1 MTKYKELVAFILD
14 AIKAVSDDAFI
25 TEDHVIFLLNKYR
38 SYLLKQKYEKDP
50 RRQVPASNYQSIE
63 LTLEQYGKTGDGINP
78 DWDYDGLSKHSTV
91 TESEDRANM
100 DGLIAY
106 EQDGDPQK
114 ETRWDDKNL
123 VKRTYLR
130 STEQLPYTMQLGI
143 SSCYIVDPFMATIT
157 MISKERLEFVGWNK
171 FLQKIIYGAI
181 GPDRRLYIKS
191 NNPEFLAI
199 KKVIFHGILED
210 PTSVMDD
217 AMEED
222 CPIEEALVSPLI
234 KSVIADLLQFEYR
247 PQDPANN
254 ANDDLSDINL
264 FIRNNMK
271 KSYNRDYLDGET
283 E

>member
-1 MTKYKELVAFILD
+1 MTKYKELVSFILD
-14 AIKAVSDDAFI
+14 AIRAVSDDAFI

-50 RRQVPASNYQSIE
+50 RKQVPDSNYQSIE
-63 LTLEQYGKTGDGINP
+63 LDLEQYGNTVDTT
-78 DWDYDGLSKHSTV
+78 WDYTGISKHSTV
-91 TESEDRANM
+91 NESEERVNI

-106 EQDGDPQK
+106 EQHGDSERP
-114 ETRWDDKNL
+114 TRWDDRNL

-130 STEQLPYTMQLGI
+130 SKQEVPNTMQVGI
-143 SSCYIVDPFMATIT
+143 SSCYIVDQFKSIIT
-157 MISKERLEFVGWNK
+157 MISKERLEFVGWNR
-171 FLQKIIYGAI
+171 FLWKIIYGAI
-181 GPDRRLYIKS
+181 GADQRLYIKS

-199 KKVIFHGILED
+199 KKVIFRGILED

-217 AMEED
+217 AMDED
-222 CPIEEALVSPLI
+222 CPIEEALVPPLI

-264 FIRNNMK
+264 FIRQNMK
-271 KSYNRDYLDGET
+271 KGYNKEYLDGEN

>member
-1 MTKYKELVAFILD
+1 MTKYKELVSFILD
-14 AIKAVSDDAFI
+14 AIRAVSDDAFI

-50 RRQVPASNYQSIE
+50 RRQVPASNYQTVK
-63 LTLEQYGKTGDGINP
+63 LTMGQYGNTVSTT
-78 DWDYDGLSKHSTV
+78 WDYDGIKKYSTV
-91 TESEDRANM
+91 KDSKDRANM
-100 DGLIAY
+100 EGLKKY
-106 EQDGDPQK
+106 ETDPEDPTK
-114 ETRWDDKNL
+114 PTRWDDENL

-130 STEQLPYTMQLGI
+130 SLEEIPYTMQVGI
-143 SSCYIVDPFMATIT
+143 SGCYIVDPFMATIT

-171 FLQKIIYGAI
+171 FLQKIIYGAF
-181 GPDRRLYIKS
+181 GPDQHLYIKS

-222 CPIEEALVSPLI
+222 CPIEEALVAPLI

-271 KSYNRDYLDGET
+271 KDYNRDYLDGEN

>member
-1 MTKYKELVAFILD
+1 MTKYKELVSFILD
-14 AIKAVSDDAFI
+14 AIRAVSDDAFI

-50 RRQVPASNYQSIE
+50 RKQVPDSNYQSIE
-63 LTLEQYGKTGDGINP
+63 LDLEQYGNTVDTT
-78 DWDYDGLSKHSTV
+78 WDYTGISKHSTV
-91 TESEDRANM
+91 NESEERVNI

-106 EQDGDPQK
+106 EQHGDAEHP
-114 ETRWDDKNL
+114 TRWDDRNL

-130 STEQLPYTMQLGI
+130 SKQEVPNTMQVGI
-143 SSCYIVDPFMATIT
+143 SSCYIVDPFKSIIT
-157 MISKERLEFVGWNK
+157 MISKERLEFVGWNR
-171 FLQKIIYGAI
+171 FLWKIIYGAI
-181 GPDRRLYIKS
+181 GADQRLYIKS

-199 KKVIFHGILED
+199 KKVIFRGILED

-217 AMEED
+217 AMDED
-222 CPIEEALVSPLI
+222 CPIEEALVPPLI

-264 FIRNNMK
+264 FIRQNMK
-271 KSYNRDYLDGET
+271 KGYNKEYLDGEN

>member
-1 MTKYKELVAFILD
+1 MTKYKELVSFILD
-14 AIKAVSDDAFI
+14 AIRAVSDDAFI

-50 RRQVPASNYQSIE
+50 RKQVPDSNYQSIE
-63 LTLEQYGKTGDGINP
+63 LDLEQYGNTVDTT
-78 DWDYDGLSKHSTV
+78 WDYTGISKHSTV
-91 TESEDRANM
+91 NESEERVNI

-106 EQDGDPQK
+106 EQHGDAERP
-114 ETRWDDKNL
+114 TRWDDRNL

-130 STEQLPYTMQLGI
+130 SKQEVPNTMQVGI
-143 SSCYIVDPFMATIT
+143 SSCYIVDPFKSIIT
-157 MISKERLEFVGWNK
+157 MISKERLEFVGWNR
-171 FLQKIIYGAI
+171 FLWKIIYGAI
-181 GPDRRLYIKS
+181 GADQRLYIKS

-199 KKVIFHGILED
+199 KKVIFRGILED

-217 AMEED
+217 AMDED
-222 CPIEEALVSPLI
+222 CPIEEALVPPLI

-264 FIRNNMK
+264 FIRQNMK
-271 KSYNRDYLDGET
+271 KGYNKEYLDGEN

>member
-14 AIKAVSDDAFI
+14 SIRAVSDDAFI
-25 TEDHVIFLLNKYR
+25 TEDHVLFLLNKYR

-50 RRQVPASNYQSIE
+50 RVQVPASNYQSVE
-63 LTLEQYGKTGDGINP
+63 LDLQQYGNTTSQS
-78 DWDYDGLSKHSTV
+78 WDYEDMPPKYSTIAD
-91 TESEDRANM
+91 SDDRANM
-100 DGLIAY
+100 SGLISY
-106 EQDGDPQK
+106 EQHGDS
-114 ETRWDDKNL
+114 EAHTRWDDHNL

-181 GPDRRLYIKS
+181 GPDQRLYIKS

>member
-1 MTKYKELVAFILD
+1 MTKYKELVSFILD
-14 AIKAVSDDAFI
+14 AIRAVSDDAFI

-50 RRQVPASNYQSIE
+50 RKQVPDSNYQSIE
-63 LTLEQYGKTGDGINP
+63 LDLEQYGNTVDTT
-78 DWDYDGLSKHSTV
+78 WDYTGISKHSTV
-91 TESEDRANM
+91 NESEERVNI
-100 DGLIAY
+100 DGLTAY
-106 EQDGDPQK
+106 EQHGDTERP
-114 ETRWDDKNL
+114 TRWDDRNL

-130 STEQLPYTMQLGI
+130 SKQEVPNTMQVGI
-143 SSCYIVDPFMATIT
+143 SSCYIVDPFKSIIT
-157 MISKERLEFVGWNK
+157 MISKERLEFVGWNR
-171 FLQKIIYGAI
+171 FLWKIIYGAI
-181 GPDRRLYIKS
+181 GADQRLYIKS

-199 KKVIFHGILED
+199 KKVIFRGILED

-217 AMEED
+217 AMDED
-222 CPIEEALVSPLI
+222 CPIEEALVPPLV

-264 FIRNNMK
+264 FIRQNMK
-271 KSYNRDYLDGET
+271 KGYNKEYLDGEN

>member
-1 MTKYKELVAFILD
+1 MTKYNELVSFILD
-14 AIKAVSDDAFI
+14 SIRAVSDDVFV
-25 TEDHVIFLLNKYR
+25 TEDHVLFLINKYR

-50 RRQVPASNYQSIE
+50 RRQVPDSNYQSIK
-63 LTLEQYGKTGDGINP
+63 LDLQQYGNTVADF
-78 DWDYDGLSKHSTV
+78 WDYIDMPEKYSTV
-91 TESEDRANM
+91 EDTEERVNVDA
-100 DGLIAY
+100 LIEY
-106 EQDGDPQK
+106 EQHGDSERP
-114 ETRWDDKNL
+114 TRWDDKNI

-130 STEQLPYTMQLGI
+130 SVQEMPNTMQIGI
-143 SSCYIVDPFMATIT
+143 SSCYIVDPFKAIVTIV
-157 MISKERLEFVGWNK
+157 SKERLEFVGWNP

-181 GPDRRLYIKS
+181 GPDQKLYIKS

-217 AMEED
+217 AMDED
-222 CPIEEALVSPLI
+222 CPIEEALVAPLI

-254 ANDDLSDINL
+254 ANDDLSDISL
-264 FIRNNMK
+264 FIRQNMK
-271 KSYNRDYLDGET
+271 KRYNKDYLDGEET